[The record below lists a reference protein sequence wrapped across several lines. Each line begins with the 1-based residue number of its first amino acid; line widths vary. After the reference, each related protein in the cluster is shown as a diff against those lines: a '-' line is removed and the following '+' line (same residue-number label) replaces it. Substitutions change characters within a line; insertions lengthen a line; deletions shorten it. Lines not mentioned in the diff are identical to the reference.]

1 MTYYN
6 AFVIHSFPVSGMTVY
21 LLYTTIV
28 QYVKKFNL
36 PNYKIFGKKSK
47 NSYKLTKSIA
57 YHWKKV

>member
-36 PNYKIFGKKSK
+36 PNYKIFGKK
-47 NSYKLTKSIA
+47 I
-57 YHWKKV
+57 KKFL